1 MKKIYQKPLS
11 SAVELEASTMLAA
24 SIRVGVTEN
33 EVDAADSY
41 SDKMQQPTSG
51 PWSGRLWDEME

>member
-11 SAVELEASTMLAA
+11 SAVELETSTMLAA
-24 SIRVGVTEN
+24 SLKMGVTED

-41 SDKMQQPTSG
+41 SNKMEQHTSG
-51 PWSGRLWDEME
+51 PWSGKLWDEME

>member
-11 SAVELEASTMLAA
+11 SAVELEVSTMLAA
-24 SIRVGVTEN
+24 SLRMGVSED

-41 SDKMQQPTSG
+41 SNKKQQPTSG
-51 PWSGRLWDEME
+51 PWSGNLWDEMK

>member
-11 SAVELEASTMLAA
+11 SAVELETSTMLAA
-24 SIRVGVTEN
+24 SLKVGVTEE

-41 SDKMQQPTSG
+41 SNKMEQHTSDS
-51 PWSGRLWDEME
+51 WSGKFWDEMA

>member
-11 SAVELEASTMLAA
+11 SAVELETSTMLAA
-24 SIRVGVTEN
+24 SLKMGVTED

-41 SDKMQQPTSG
+41 SNSYAPRTQANLGATRP
-51 PWSGRLWDEME
+51 PN